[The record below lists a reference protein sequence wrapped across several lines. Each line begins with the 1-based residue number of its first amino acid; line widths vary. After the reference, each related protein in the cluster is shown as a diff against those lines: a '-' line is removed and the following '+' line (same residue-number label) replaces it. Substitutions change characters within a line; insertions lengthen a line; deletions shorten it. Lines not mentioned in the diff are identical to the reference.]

1 MLFSKFILNLM
12 SNSIQRK
19 KIEISGIVQ
28 GVGFRPFIYRNAVA
42 RDLKGFVT
50 NTSKGVEIEVEGET
64 NNIESF
70 IESIKT
76 DAPPQSEI
84 TTLKTNNIEPKDEF
98 EFNIVPS
105 KDQKERS
112 ALITPDIGTCVDCKQ
127 EFFDPED
134 RRYHYPF
141 INCTN
146 CGPRY
151 TIIKD
156 IPYDRPKT
164 TMAEFTMCEQ
174 CQSEYNDP
182 LNRRFHAQP
191 NACPVCG
198 PHIWLSDRS
207 GKKITET
214 DAIEK
219 AVQLLEGGK
228 ILVVKGLGGFHLAC
242 DAKNNAAVIRLRE
255 RKRRE
260 EKPLAV
266 MTGSTEAV
274 KKIAEVNKKELEILQ
289 SPERPIVLLKKSTEY
304 TLSDQVA
311 LRNKYVGVMLPYTPL
326 HYLLFSS
333 NIKVLVMTSGNISDE
348 PIAKTNEE
356 ALNKLNTIADFF
368 LLHNRG
374 IQIRADDSVTR
385 IIDNIPRPIRRSRGY
400 VPFPIFLRN
409 PALSV
414 LAVGGELKSCFCLTR
429 EDQAFLSQHIG
440 DLENAETLSFFTE
453 TINHLKH
460 ILQIEPELIIHDLH
474 PDYLSTKWA
483 QTIEDL
489 PKVAVQHHHAHVA
502 ACLADNGREDTVI
515 GLIMDGAGY
524 GADGNIWGGEV
535 LIADT
540 ADYQRAGHFEYRPM
554 PGGTA
559 AIKEPWRMA
568 VSYLYHCFKG
578 DNNECIK
585 NLDNIGFGR
594 TVDKEKIITIMNM
607 IKNSLNTPLT
617 SSLGRLFDGVAAI
630 AGVRSYIK
638 YEGQAAMEL
647 EMRME
652 AESMPEED
660 SDVYFFDII
669 DYGSNFVICPDNV
682 IYQVLEDVKSK
693 VPVSRISWKFHT
705 GLVRLFVDISKKVR
719 EKSDLNCVVLS
730 GGCFLNRFL
739 LRNLIQE
746 LEKEKF
752 EVLTHTQVPTN
763 DGCIA
768 LGQAVAA
775 IAQVK
780 NKNKNLE

>member
-1 MLFSKFILNLM
+1 MSKG
-12 SNSIQRK
+12 IQRK
-19 KIEISGIVQ
+19 RIEISGIVQ
-28 GVGFRPFIYRNAVA
+28 GVGFRPFIYRNAIA
-42 RDLKGFVT
+42 RDLKGFVK
-50 NTSKGVEIEVEGET
+50 NTSKGVEIEIEGDT
-64 NNIESF
+64 NEIENF
-70 IESIKT
+70 IESIIR
-76 DAPPQSEI
+76 DSPPQSEI
-84 TTLKTNNIEPKDEF
+84 TDLRTNKIEPKDEP
-98 EFNIVPS
+98 EFKIVPS

-112 ALITPDIGTCVDCKQ
+112 VLITPDIGTCAECRQ
-127 EFFDPED
+127 ELFDPED

-182 LNRRFHAQP
+182 LDRRFHAQP

-207 GKKITET
+207 GNKITEADT
-214 DAIEK
+214 IEK
-219 AVQLLEGGK
+219 AVQLLEKGK
-228 ILVVKGLGGFHLAC
+228 ILAVKGLGGFHLAC
-242 DAKNNAAVIRLRE
+242 DAKNNAAVSRLRE

-266 MTGSTEAV
+266 MAGSTETV
-274 KKIAEVNKKELEILQ
+274 KKIAAVNKKELEILK
-289 SPERPIVLLKKSTEY
+289 SPERPIVLLKKSTDY
-304 TLSDQVA
+304 TLSDQVSP
-311 LRNKYVGVMLPYTPL
+311 RNKYIGVMLPYTPL
-326 HYLLFSS
+326 HYLLLGF
-333 NIKVLVMTSGNISDE
+333 NIDILVMTSGNVSDE

-385 IIDNIPRPIRRSRGY
+385 VIDDIPRPIRRSRGY

-409 PALSV
+409 PAPSV

-429 EDQAFLSQHIG
+429 DDQAFLSQHIG

-453 TINHLKH
+453 TIDHLEN
-460 ILQIEPELIIHDLH
+460 ILQIEPELIVHDLH
-474 PDYLSTKWA
+474 PDYLSTKWS
-483 QTIEDL
+483 QTVKDV
-489 PKVAVQHHHAHVA
+489 PKIAIQHHHAHVA
-502 ACLADNGREDTVI
+502 ACLADNGREETVI

-524 GADGNIWGGEV
+524 GSDGNIWGGEV
-535 LIADT
+535 LIADA

-568 VSYLYHCFKG
+568 VSYLYHLLNG
-578 DNNECIK
+578 DINECRK
-585 NLDNIGFGR
+585 NLKGTGLETEIE
-594 TVDKEKIITIMNM
+594 KEKIVTVMNM
-607 IKNSLNTPLT
+607 IEHSLNTPQT
-617 SSLGRLFDGVAAI
+617 SSLGRFFDGVAAL
-630 AGVRSYIK
+630 AGVRSFVK
-638 YEGQAAMEL
+638 YEGQAAVEL
-647 EMRME
+647 EMQMDE
-652 AESMPEED
+652 ESMSGEE
-660 SDVYFFDII
+660 STMYSFDII
-669 DYGSNFVICPDNV
+669 DSGSTFVISPDNA

-693 VPVSRISWKFHT
+693 VPVSIISWRFHA
-705 GLVRLFVDISKKVR
+705 GLVRLFVEISKKVR
-719 EKSDLNCVVLS
+719 KKTDLNCVVLS

-739 LRNLIQE
+739 LEHAIQK

-768 LGQAVAA
+768 LGQAAA
-775 IAQVK
+775 GIAHLK
-780 NKNKNLE
+780 NRDKNLE

>member
-1 MLFSKFILNLM
+1 MN
-12 SNSIQRK
+12 NSIQRK

-50 NTSKGVEIEVEGET
+50 NTSKGVEIEIEGET

-112 ALITPDIGTCVDCKQ
+112 VLITPDIGTCAECRQ
-127 EFFDPED
+127 ELFNPED

-164 TMAEFTMCEQ
+164 TMAEFTMCRQ
-174 CQSEYNDP
+174 CQAEYNDP
-182 LNRRFHAQP
+182 LDRRFHAQP

-198 PHIWLSDRS
+198 PHVWLSDSFGR
-207 GKKITET
+207 KITEDNT
-214 DAIEK
+214 IER
-219 AVQLLEGGK
+219 AVQLLKEGK
-228 ILVVKGLGGFHLAC
+228 ILAVKGLGGFHLAC
-242 DAKNNAAVIRLRE
+242 DAKNNAAVVRLRE
-255 RKRRE
+255 KKRRE
-260 EKPLAV
+260 EKPFAV
-266 MTGSTEAV
+266 MAASTETV
-274 KKIAEVNKKELEILQ
+274 KKIGQVNKKELEILQ
-289 SPERPIVLLKKSTEY
+289 SPERPIVLLKKNTGY
-304 TLSDQVA
+304 RLSDQVA
-311 LRNKYVGVMLPYTPL
+311 PGNKYVGVMLPYTPL
-326 HYLLFSS
+326 HYLLFNS
-333 NIKVLVMTSGNISDE
+333 NREVLVMTSGNISDE

-356 ALNKLNTIADFF
+356 ALHKLSTIADFF

-385 IIDNIPRPIRRSRGY
+385 IIDHIPRPIRRSRGY

-409 PALSV
+409 PAPSV

-429 EDQAFLSQHIG
+429 DDQAFLSQHIG

-453 TINHLKH
+453 TIDHLKN

-483 QTIEDL
+483 QTIEGL

-524 GADGNIWGGEV
+524 GSDGNIWGGEV
-535 LIADT
+535 LISDT
-540 ADYQRAGHFEYRPM
+540 ADYQRAGYFEYRPM

-568 VSYLYHCFKG
+568 VSYLYHFFKG
-578 DNNECIK
+578 DVNECMQ
-585 NLDNIGFGR
+585 NLKGVGLEKEIG
-594 TVDKEKIITIMNM
+594 KEKIITIMNM
-607 IKNSLNTPLT
+607 IKNSLNTPMT
-617 SSLGRLFDGVAAI
+617 SSLGRLFDGIAAL
-630 AGVRSYIK
+630 AGVRSFVK
-638 YEGQAAMEL
+638 YEGQAAVEL
-647 EMRME
+647 EMQME
-652 AESMPEED
+652 AESMPEEE
-660 SDVYFFDII
+660 SDMYLFDIV
-669 DYGSNFVICPDNV
+669 DSNSTFVISPDNV
-682 IYQVLEDVKSK
+682 IYQVLEDVKFK
-693 VPVSRISWKFHT
+693 VSIGRISWKFHA

-719 EKSDLNCVVLS
+719 EKTDLNCVVLS

-739 LRNLIQE
+739 LKNAIQE

-768 LGQAVAA
+768 LGQAAAA

-780 NKNKNLE
+780 NRDKNLE